1 MATASACTLLSK
13 SRFKPQPVRASA
25 VSTFAVE
32 CRSPAKPGLRY
43 DALIMRR
50 ADRLFRIVQFLRAGR
65 LQTARE
71 LAQKLQVSDRTIYRD
86 VQDLQLSGVP
96 ILGEAG
102 VGYTL
107 RRDYDLPPLMFDV
120 REITALVLG
129 SRMVVAWGDAELAA
143 AANDALRKIEAVL
156 TPAMRDRID
165 AVRLYAP
172 AFATRR
178 PGDEAAR
185 DSLEQLRGAVE
196 RVRII
201 QVAYCDEKGHETQR
215 RLRPMALL
223 FWGNVWTLVA
233 WCELRH
239 DFRSF
244 RVDRFRSIQILEE
257 TFVQERGQRYED
269 FLEKMRQQLQ

>member
-1 MATASACTLLSK
+1 
-13 SRFKPQPVRASA
+13 
-25 VSTFAVE
+25 
-32 CRSPAKPGLRY
+32 
-43 DALIMRR
+43 MRR

-71 LAQKLQVSDRTIYRD
+71 LAEKLEVSPRTIYRD

-107 RRDYDLPPLMFDV
+107 RRDYDLPPLMFDT

-129 SRMVVAWGDAELAA
+129 SRMVAAWGDAELAS

-156 TPAMRDRID
+156 TPALRDRID

-172 AFATRR
+172 NFGPRN
-178 PGDEAAR
+178 PEESAAR
-185 DSLEQLRGAVE
+185 DLLEPIRIQIREAVE
-196 RVRII
+196 TIRVIE
-201 QVAYCDEKGHETQR
+201 VSYCDEKGQTTQR

-233 WCELRH
+233 WCELRN

-244 RVDRFRSIQILEE
+244 RIDRFASVQILPE
-257 TFVQERGQRYED
+257 TFSQERGQRYED
-269 FLEKMRQQLQ
+269 FLEKMRRLYPEASPKTSNSLTEPSVNQKSEWPKPHP

>member
-1 MATASACTLLSK
+1 
-13 SRFKPQPVRASA
+13 
-25 VSTFAVE
+25 
-32 CRSPAKPGLRY
+32 
-43 DALIMRR
+43 MRR

-65 LQTARE
+65 LQTARS
-71 LAQKLQVSDRTIYRD
+71 LAQKLQVSERTVYRD

-107 RRDYDLPPLMFDV
+107 RRDYDLPPLMFDH

-129 SRMVVAWGDAELAA
+129 SRMVAAWGDAELAS

-156 TPAMRDRID
+156 TPALRDRID
-165 AVRLYAP
+165 AVPLHVP
-172 AFATRR
+172 TH
-178 PGDEAAR
+178 GLKNQGMAR
-185 DSLEQLRGAVE
+185 ESLEQLRAAIE
-196 RVRII
+196 HSQII
-201 QVAYCDEKGHETQR
+201 EVAYGDEKDNITER

-233 WCELRH
+233 WCELRN

-244 RVDRFRSIQILEE
+244 RVDRFKSLHRLDA

-269 FLEKMRQQLQ
+269 FLAKVRNELSNRYPGAAIP

>member
-1 MATASACTLLSK
+1 
-13 SRFKPQPVRASA
+13 
-25 VSTFAVE
+25 
-32 CRSPAKPGLRY
+32 
-43 DALIMRR
+43 MRR
-50 ADRLFRIVQFLRAGR
+50 ADRLFRIVQLLRAGR
-65 LQTARE
+65 LQTAHG

-107 RRDYDLPPLMFDV
+107 RRDYDLPPLMFDH

-129 SRMVVAWGDAELAA
+129 SRMVATWGDAELAS

-156 TPAMRDRID
+156 SPALRDRID
-165 AVRLYAP
+165 AVPLYV
-172 AFATRR
+172 
-178 PGDEAAR
+178 PGYGLRHQGSAR
-185 DSLEQLRGAVE
+185 KILEELRGAIGASQ
-196 RVRII
+196 II
-201 QVAYCDEKGHETQR
+201 AVTYCDEKSQVTER

-233 WCELRH
+233 WCELRN

-244 RVDRFRSIQILEE
+244 RVDRFQLLQPLQE
-257 TFVQERGQRYED
+257 TFAPELGQRYED
-269 FLEKMRQQLQ
+269 FIAQVKKRMSAQGEANPPI

>member
-1 MATASACTLLSK
+1 
-13 SRFKPQPVRASA
+13 
-25 VSTFAVE
+25 
-32 CRSPAKPGLRY
+32 
-43 DALIMRR
+43 MRR

-71 LAQKLQVSDRTIYRD
+71 LARKLQVSDRTIYRD

-107 RRDYDLPPLMFDV
+107 RRDYDLPPLMFNH

-129 SRMVVAWGDAELAA
+129 SRMVAAWGDADLAS

-156 TPAMRDRID
+156 TPVLRDRID
-165 AVRLYAP
+165 AVPLYVP
-172 AFATRR
+172 GFALQNQTSTR
-178 PGDEAAR
+178 EA
-185 DSLEQLRGAVE
+185 LEQLRRAIE
-196 RVRII
+196 SLRVI
-201 QVAYCDEKGHETQR
+201 QVAYCDEKAKVTER

-233 WCELRH
+233 WCELRI

-244 RVDRFRSIQILEE
+244 RVDRFQSVQVLEE
-257 TFVQERGQRYED
+257 AFIPERGQRYED
-269 FLEKMRQQLQ
+269 FLAQVQWELRKTPGPQIQNPEKAAEK